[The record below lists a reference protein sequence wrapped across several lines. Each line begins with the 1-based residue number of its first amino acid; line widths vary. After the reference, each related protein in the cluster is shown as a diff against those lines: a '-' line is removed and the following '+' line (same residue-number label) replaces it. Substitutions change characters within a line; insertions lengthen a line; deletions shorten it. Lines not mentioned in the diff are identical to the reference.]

1 MRFNDFISSIQRD
14 ELPRMAVREA
24 IVNAVCH
31 RDYESNGAVQV
42 MLFRDRLEIMNPGT
56 LPRGWT
62 AETLLTT
69 HESIARNKVIAKAL
83 DWAGYVERSGH
94 GTEFIIERCEAQGL
108 ATPQYKPD
116 TAIFH
121 TIIWRAA
128 AGAEVAH
135 QVAYDV
141 AHQAAQSNGSVVA
154 QSAISQRGQSE
165 RAGMGGVAGGVVGGV
180 EDETPTIHEKVFD
193 FISKREMS
201 NAEIA
206 RELGW
211 SRVYGGLARVIKNLL
226 SDGIIEYTIPEKPRS
241 RLQKYRLTEKGR
253 QMLSQKGK
261 HK

>member
-1 MRFNDFISSIQRD
+1 
-14 ELPRMAVREA
+14 
-24 IVNAVCH
+24 
-31 RDYESNGAVQV
+31 
-42 MLFRDRLEIMNPGT
+42 
-56 LPRGWT
+56 
-62 AETLLTT
+62 
-69 HESIARNKVIAKAL
+69 
-83 DWAGYVERSGH
+83 VERSGH

-116 TAIFH
+116 SAIFH
-121 TIIWRAA
+121 TIIWRKT
-128 AGAEVAH
+128 AESAVSQEASC
-135 QVAYDV
+135 QV
-141 AHQAAQSNGSVVA
+141 AQSNGPVMA
-154 QSAISQRGQSE
+154 QSDFSQGGQAE
-165 RAGMGGVAGGVVGGV
+165 GADMGGVVGGV
-180 EDETPTIHEKVFD
+180 MGGVENATSTIHEKVFD

-253 QMLSQKGK
+253 QMLAQKGK